1 MHKNE
6 GSHVRMWKAVVC
18 NPGRELLPGTVLAV
32 TFTAYI
38 IVRNKFLICK
48 LKKKNVFSIKS
59 DYRI

>member
-1 MHKNE
+1 
-6 GSHVRMWKAVVC
+6 MWKAVVC
-18 NPGRELLPGTVLAV
+18 NPGRELLPATVLAV